1 MRRVLWTL
9 VPIGSLGLLGWVPP
23 LRIAFRRK
31 NATAWLWFAGSA
43 AAFVLV
49 IVLTSTVRVS
59 DVDNTPPTWVGL
71 VEILNIIFTALYTA
85 VASKALTPKPKPAP
99 VPPAAWDVPGRGYG
113 YGYGYGYAPA
123 PAPAPAA
130 GYGYGGYPA
139 PPQAYPTAP
148 PVAEPSSARPNDV
161 AAEVQAELRELRDLL
176 GESAAR
182 AREGRDVRG
191 EQ

>member
-23 LRIAFRRK
+23 LRIAFRTK
-31 NATAWLWFAGSA
+31 SAAGWLWFAGSA

-59 DVDNTPPTWVGL
+59 DVDDTPPSWVGV

-85 VASKALTPKPKPAP
+85 LASKVLTPKPKPAP
-99 VPPAAWDVPGRGYG
+99 APAAAWDLPGRGYG
-113 YGYGYGYAPA
+113 YVPAPVPA
-123 PAPAPAA
+123 PAP

-139 PPQAYPTAP
+139 PQQAYPPAP
-148 PVAEPSSARPNDV
+148 PAAEPSAARPNEV

-191 EQ
+191 DR